1 MLKISILLFIS
12 FIIRLA
18 GINWDLGNHL
28 HPDERM
34 LMMVANKIHFFDNLN
49 PEFFN
54 YGSLPIYILKGAG
67 QITDWIFK
75 TNYSM
80 YGEMLYLGRF
90 LSVIADVGV
99 IFLIYKISKLL
110 FKRENVA
117 LLSSFFYMVAF
128 FPIQNSH
135 FFIVDTFLNL
145 FLILLLYYS
154 LLYFKKPDKNKLIIL
169 SIIFATCVTTKFTAV
184 LFAPFLGAIIIYKSK
199 KKFSNFLLFTSSFLL
214 FTFLF
219 MPYMFLEMGNFLK
232 DVSLQLSLNNNPYI
246 FPYTLQYVGTTP
258 YLYYLKN
265 IFFFGFGPVI
275 SVLSIIG
282 GIYFFKDLNE
292 KKVQLKPLKIIF
304 FVFFIFYFIVI
315 GKSAV
320 KFMRYMLPVY
330 PFLVILASY
339 SILKAKKLHLRGVI
353 RGVIIMACLAVIWT
367 FLFLTIYTK
376 EHTRITASDWI
387 IKNIP
392 RSSTLAVEH
401 WDDRLPIFN
410 GENYIYEELALYDQP
425 DSEEKWLNIRNK
437 LERSDYIIIAS
448 NRLYSPIQ
456 KLSSCAMYKVCFP
469 ISSLYYKRLFSEEL
483 GFKKVAEFTS
493 YPNIKI
499 GNFKFEINDDAADE
513 SFTVYDHPK
522 VMIFKKI

>member
-1 MLKISILLFIS
+1 MWKISIILSFGFLLRI
-12 FIIRLA
+12 L
-18 GINWDLGNHL
+18 GINWDGGAHL

-34 LMMVANKIHFFDNLN
+34 LMMVADKIHFFDNLN

-54 YGSLPIYILKGAG
+54 YGSLPIYILKGVG

-90 LSVIADVGV
+90 LSVLADVGV
-99 IFLIYKISKLL
+99 IFLIYKIAKLL

-117 LLSSFFYMVAF
+117 LLSSFFYSVAF

-169 SIIFATCVTTKFTAV
+169 SIIFAACMTTKFTAV
-184 LFAPFLGAIIIYKSK
+184 IFAPLLAFVIFYKSK
-199 KKFSNFLLFTSSFLL
+199 KKLLNLFLFTSSFLL

-232 DVSLQLSLNNNPYI
+232 DVSLQLELNNNPYI

-282 GIYFFKDLNE
+282 GIYFFKDLSE

-304 FVFFIFYFIVI
+304 FAFFIFYFIVI
-315 GKSAV
+315 GNSSV

-330 PFLVILASY
+330 PFLVILAAY
-339 SILKAKKLHLRGVI
+339 NALKPKKLHL

-367 FLFLTIYTK
+367 FLFLNIYTK
-376 EHTRITASDWI
+376 EHTRTTASKWI
-387 IKNIP
+387 VENIP
-392 RSSTLAVEH
+392 NGATLAVEH

-410 GENYIYEELALYDQP
+410 GENYKFEELQLYNQP
-425 DSEEKWLNIRNK
+425 DNEEKWFDIKNI

-448 NRLYSPIQ
+448 NRLYVPIQ
-456 KLSSCAMYKVCFP
+456 TLASCEKFDVCFP
-469 ISSLYYKRLFSEEL
+469 ITSFYYQRLFAGEL
-483 GFKKVAEFTS
+483 DFKKVAEFTS
-493 YPNIKI
+493 YPNIY
-499 GNFKFEINDDAADE
+499 GFEFKDDWADE

-522 VMIFKKI
+522 VMIFKKEKL